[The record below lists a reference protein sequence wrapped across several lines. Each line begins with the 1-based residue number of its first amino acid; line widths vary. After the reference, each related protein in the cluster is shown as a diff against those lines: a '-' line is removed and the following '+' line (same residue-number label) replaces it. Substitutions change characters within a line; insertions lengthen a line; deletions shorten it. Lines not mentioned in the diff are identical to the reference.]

1 MNELISSIRQAAKDG
16 KLLPSSAENI
26 QALLSGSTSPVYQA
40 SVAELAA
47 AENWKEL
54 DNRFFRTL
62 AFGTGGLRGKT
73 IGAVV
78 TKAEQG
84 SPQPLGRPE
93 FPCVGT
99 NAMNTY
105 NISRATQGLVTY
117 VLEHFK
123 KSGRPGKPSIC
134 ICHDTRFYSREFA
147 ELAAKVITDHGCD
160 AWLFEGPRST
170 PELSFAVRYVGAQA
184 GINLTASHNPPQYNG
199 YKVYFEDGCQV
210 VEPHASAIID
220 KVNALTS
227 EEYTPVADRGRVISM
242 GADID
247 EAYMDRL
254 ATLPL
259 DPELIKRENS
269 LKIVYTPLH
278 GVGGVI
284 IKPMLKRLGFL
295 CEGVA
300 AQEVPDGRFPTVKS
314 PNPENAEAL
323 SMAIAQA
330 DATGA
335 DLVIATDPDDDRMG
349 IAARDAAGKM
359 QLLTGNQIGS
369 ILAWYRASKHFE
381 FGILNE
387 TNRKN
392 SAIIKTFVTTDL
404 QKAIAEKFGIRCVET
419 LTGFKYIGEKLGKYE
434 NAIPENLRTNY
445 TKMSEHETRDLRLKY
460 STLYIFGGEES
471 YGYSASDFVRDKDG
485 NSAAVL
491 IAEAAAYAKSRRLTL
506 PELLDEIFAEFGA
519 YFERGE
525 SLTMDGAE
533 GAAQIKKLVD
543 SYAAT
548 PPVKIDGSQVV
559 SIINFAVDAVY
570 DVEGDRIPPEAMLM
584 IQLADGRKI
593 AVRPSGTEPKIKYYM
608 FAAKKPAPE
617 NRFSPAELAA
627 AKSDVLAGLGSLW
640 KALDADAKSR
650 LAGA

>member
-26 QALLSGSTSPVYQA
+26 QALLSGSTSPVYQS

>member
-16 KLLPSSAENI
+16 NLLPSSAENI